1 MLQNEVW
8 IDNNLEKSER
18 LFVLLHE
25 LHERNLMVKEWDYN
39 CAYENSSKIEY
50 HCRMNPN
57 ELHMAL
63 GNEG

>member
-1 MLQNEVW
+1 
-8 IDNNLEKSER
+8 
-18 LFVLLHE
+18 
-25 LHERNLMVKEWDYN
+25 MVKEWDYN